1 MGETNQDVF
10 FFGCCISSLI
20 VAPCVCA
27 ESFKTQLWCGRS
39 RALRLLVLLLS
50 RGQEEMVMVVVEE
63 AEEVEVEEE
72 EVEVGEEEAEE
83 EQALQSPTL

>member
-20 VAPCVCA
+20 VAPCVYA

-39 RALRLLVLLLS
+39 RALRLLVLFLS
-50 RGQEEMVMVVVEE
+50 RGQEEMVMVVVVEE
-63 AEEVEVEEE
+63 EEEEEVEVEEE
-72 EVEVGEEEAEE
+72 EVEKER
-83 EQALQSPTL
+83 ALQSPTL